1 MMNAYSEGS
10 DFFAH
15 LMKEIGCGHNWPT
28 TSIIHSPLGGKIM
41 GCQDWSKLITPLE
54 WAPFLSLQFSL
65 VLIDIFVLYS
75 MLLLSLLSEHALF
88 LLAAWPFL
96 HVKVAKQTTPSPIV
110 IPTLPIIVMDHRL
123 MAMATKWSSLLFRAQ
138 EFCPWAQG
146 PLHELSPL
154 SLLLWV

>member
-1 MMNAYSEGS
+1 MNAYSEGN

-75 MLLLSLLSEHALF
+75 MLLLLLLSEHALF

-96 HVKVAKQTTPSPIV
+96 HIKVAKQTTPSPIV
-110 IPTLPIIVMDHRL
+110 IPTLPIIVMGHRL